1 MVVPSG
7 ITLLLEDCVGADV
20 TGATLGVGEDVG
32 VLVIMILEPETSAGA
47 AVAMAGNSALFWLTI
62 RLVAADPRS
71 FDAVAPPPK
80 PGAVGKGGGS
90 PFWRL

>member
-1 MVVPSG
+1 MTVPSG
-7 ITLLLEDCVGADV
+7 IVLLLEDWAGDDV
-20 TGATLGVGEDVG
+20 TGATLGGGDDVG

-47 AVAMAGNSALFWLTI
+47 DVATAGNSALFWLTI

-90 PFWRL
+90 PFCRL